1 MKKTL
6 LTTLLFILPLVGTYA
21 QEQTDSLQQVAER
34 ITILSRRHK
43 IETDAFENT
52 TTCVNKKCNFPP
64 DCPVRVEF
72 DIFNGKPSYE
82 MMFDIGFWGYDWCH
96 WDKVTFL
103 IDGRK
108 YCLTFNENDG
118 VRKVNSNATIS
129 EMCRYY
135 VEPLEA
141 KNYEKYG
148 KKLGKKED
156 YDAYC
161 LMLALYKTT
170 SDIKI
175 RYEGKDKIVDRD
187 VKNKWLKPL
196 KETFE
201 YYHLLRGIPIK

>member
-6 LTTLLFILPLVGTYA
+6 LTTLFFMLPLVGTYA
-21 QEQTDSLQQVAER
+21 QEQTDSLQQVVER

-43 IETDAFENT
+43 IETDAFKNK
-52 TTCVNKKCNFPP
+52 TTCVNKKCNFLP

-72 DIFNGKPSYE
+72 DIFNVQPSKR
-82 MMFDIGFWGYDWCH
+82 MKFDIGFWGYDWCN
-96 WDKVTFL
+96 WYKVIFL
-103 IDGRK
+103 IDGKR
-108 YCLTFNENDG
+108 YILTFNEKDG

-135 VEPLEA
+135 VNPDDA
-141 KNYEKYG
+141 ADYKKYG
-148 KKLGKKED
+148 VHKKD